1 VRQGVTGRCGRSP
14 IVFLITLIGLGA
26 GAAPA
31 PIVAQT
37 TLARSPNIEGFWA
50 PQTGVVQFNFNHRFH
65 VTGPPLRKVLNTPTL
80 MLATGLPGGAV
91 VGTRYATNSL
101 LVSARPNE
109 WELFGRWSPW
119 REERGS
125 PVDVGLQVA
134 HNGPAGGV
142 DGELLVGRTVGPV
155 RAVGGARA
163 FSSFRGAGGEVAV
176 VGGLVVLLGRYVAL
190 AADVANLVGD
200 GGTGEGTVAW
210 SGGLQVEIPYTP
222 HSMSLHVSNANATT
236 LQSATVGTPDR
247 RWGFEFT
254 VPLTLRR
261 YLGAGGPPPRRAPAV
276 VDGADAVPGAGE
288 AEDEGEEGGDGEE
301 GEATVEMD
309 NLMRFLP
316 DTVRVK
322 VGERVRWRNTS
333 DIVHTVTADP
343 TRAELGGSVRLPEG
357 APGFDS
363 GDLRPGE
370 EFVHVFMH
378 AGEYVYF
385 CVPHERAGMIGV
397 VRVENP

>member
-1 VRQGVTGRCGRSP
+1 VVAL
-14 IVFLITLIGLGA
+14 VVLLGLGWW
-26 GAAPA
+26 GAPRPTA
-31 PIVAQT
+31 AQT
-37 TLARSPNIEGFWA
+37 TLTRSPNVEGFWA
-50 PQTGVVQFNFNHRFH
+50 PRAGVVQFNFNHRFR
-65 VTGPPLRKVLNTPTL
+65 VTPAPLRKLLNTPTL
-80 MLATGLPGGAV
+80 VVATGLPGGAV
-91 VGTRYATNSL
+91 VGTRYASNSL

-109 WELFGRWSPW
+109 WEVFARWAPW
-119 REERGS
+119 REERGR
-125 PVDVGLQVA
+125 PADVAAHVA

-155 RAVGGARA
+155 RAIGGARA
-163 FSSFRGAGGEVAV
+163 FSSFRGAGGETALVGAMV
-176 VGGLVVLLGRYVAL
+176 VRLGRYAAI
-190 AADVANLVGD
+190 AADAANLVG
-200 GGTGEGTVAW
+200 GNGTVAW

-236 LQSATVGTPDR
+236 LQSASVGTPER

-254 VPLTLRR
+254 VPVTLRR
-261 YLGAGGPPPRRAPAV
+261 YLGGGGAPPQPPPGIREGAEAEPA
-276 VDGADAVPGAGE
+276 AGE
-288 AEDEGEEGGDGEE
+288 GVL
-301 GEATVEMD
+301 VEMD

-316 DTVRVK
+316 DTVRVT

-343 TRAELGGSVRLPEG
+343 ARAELQGSVRLPEG

-363 GDLRPGE
+363 GDMRPGE
-370 EFVHVFMH
+370 EFVYVFQH

-397 VRVENP
+397 VRVENR

>member
-1 VRQGVTGRCGRSP
+1 MTGLRGLSP
-14 IVFLITLIGLGA
+14 NVALIAFIGLGA
-26 GAAPA
+26 GAPPA
-31 PIVAQT
+31 PSSAQT
-37 TLARSPNIEGFWA
+37 TLARTPNIEGFWA
-50 PQTGVVQFNFNHRFH
+50 PRTGVVQFNFNHRFH

-80 MLATGLPGGAV
+80 VLATGIPGGAV
-91 VGTRYATNSL
+91 AGARYATNSL

-109 WELFGRWSPW
+109 WELFARWSPW
-119 REERGS
+119 REERGR
-125 PVDVGLQVA
+125 PADVGLQIA

-155 RAVGGARA
+155 RAVGGARV
-163 FSSFRGAGGEVAV
+163 FSSFRGEGGEAAV
-176 VGGLVVLLGRYVAL
+176 VGGLVVPLGRYVAL
-190 AADVANLVGD
+190 AADVATLVGD

-261 YLGAGGPPPRRAPAV
+261 YLGAGGPPPRRDPAV
-276 VDGADAVPGAGE
+276 MEGAAAAAEAGAGE
-288 AEDEGEEGGDGEE
+288 EKEKEKEEDKDKDKDKG
-301 GEATVEMD
+301 ATVEMD

-322 VGERVRWRNTS
+322 VGEGVRWRNTS

-343 TRAELGGSVRLPEG
+343 TRAELGSSVRLPEG

-370 EFVHVFMH
+370 EFVHVFQH
-378 AGEYVYF
+378 AGEYVYV

>member
-1 VRQGVTGRCGRSP
+1 VRHGATGRCGLGR
-14 IVFLITLIGLGA
+14 VLILVAFTGLGV

-31 PIVAQT
+31 PTVAQT
-37 TLARSPNIEGFWA
+37 TLTRTPNIEGFWA
-50 PQTGVVQFNFNHRFH
+50 PRTGVVQFNFNHRFH

-80 MLATGLPGGAV
+80 VLATGLPGGAV

-109 WELFGRWSPW
+109 WELFARWAPW
-119 REERGS
+119 REERGR
-125 PVDVGLQVA
+125 PADVGVQVA

-142 DGELLVGRTVGPV
+142 DGELLAGRTVGPV
-155 RAVGGARA
+155 RAVAGARA
-163 FSSFRGAGGEVAV
+163 FSSFRGGGGEVAV
-176 VGGLVVLLGRYVAL
+176 VGGVVVLLGRYVAL
-190 AADVANLVGD
+190 AADAANLVG
-200 GGTGEGTVAW
+200 GAGTGEGTVAW

-222 HSMSLHVSNANATT
+222 HSLSLHVSNANATT
-236 LQSATVGTPDR
+236 LQSATVGTPDW

-261 YLGAGGPPPRRAPAV
+261 YLGDGGPPPRAPAV
-276 VDGADAVPGAGE
+276 R
-288 AEDEGEEGGDGEE
+288 EGV
-301 GEATVEMD
+301 TVEMD

-316 DTVRVK
+316 DTVRVQ

-333 DIVHTVTADP
+333 DIIHTVTADP
-343 TRAELGGSVRLPEG
+343 TRAELSGSVRLPEG

-370 EFVHVFMH
+370 EFVHVFQH

>member
-1 VRQGVTGRCGRSP
+1 MTGPG
-14 IVFLITLIGLGA
+14 GLGPMVVLIA
-26 GAAPA
+26 FTGLGMGAAPA
-31 PIVAQT
+31 PTSAQT
-37 TLARSPNIEGFWA
+37 TLARTPNIEGFWA
-50 PQTGVVQFNFNHRFH
+50 PRTGVVQFNFNHRFH

-80 MLATGLPGGAV
+80 VLATGLPGGAV
-91 VGTRYATNSL
+91 AGARYATNSL

-109 WELFGRWSPW
+109 WELFARWSPW
-119 REERGS
+119 REERGR
-125 PVDVGLQVA
+125 PADVGLQVA

-163 FSSFRGAGGEVAV
+163 FSSFRGGGREVAV
-176 VGGLVVLLGRYVAL
+176 VGGLVMPLGRYVAL
-190 AADVANLVGD
+190 AADIANLVGD
-200 GGTGEGTVAW
+200 GGTGQGTVAW
-210 SGGLQVEIPYTP
+210 SGGLQLEIPYTP

-236 LQSATVGTPDR
+236 LQSATVGTPAR

-261 YLGAGGPPPRRAPAV
+261 YVGAGGPPPQSAPAV
-276 VDGADAVPGAGE
+276 TDGAEAVAGAGE
-288 AEDEGEEGGDGEE
+288 GKDEEDGDTEEKEQEE
-301 GEATVEMD
+301 EATVEMD

-343 TRAELGGSVRLPEG
+343 TRAELVGSVRLPEG

-370 EFVHVFMH
+370 EFVHVFQH